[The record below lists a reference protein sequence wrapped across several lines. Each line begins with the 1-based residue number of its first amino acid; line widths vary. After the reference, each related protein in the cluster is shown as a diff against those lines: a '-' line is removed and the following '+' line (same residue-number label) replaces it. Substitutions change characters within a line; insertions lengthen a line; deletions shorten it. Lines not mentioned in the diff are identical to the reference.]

1 MSAVPDRH
9 RNGRGPH
16 AEVIAVT
23 RVADIPS
30 RRLLDAVGLRE
41 AERCGRWGADQV
53 LCGGRGRPRVGR
65 VSHS

>member
-9 RNGRGPH
+9 RNGRGPQ
-16 AEVIAVT
+16 AEVIAMT

-30 RRLLDAVGLRE
+30 GRLGLRE

-53 LCGGRGRPRVGR
+53 LYGGRGPASAG
-65 VSHS
+65 

>member
-1 MSAVPDRH
+1 M
-9 RNGRGPH
+9 
-16 AEVIAVT
+16 T

-53 LCGGRGRPRVGR
+53 LCGSRGPASAG
-65 VSHS
+65 

>member
-9 RNGRGPH
+9 RNGRGPQ
-16 AEVIAVT
+16 AEVIAMT

-30 RRLLDAVGLRE
+30 RRLLVAVGLRE

-53 LCGGRGRPRVGR
+53 LYGGRGPASAG
-65 VSHS
+65 

>member
-1 MSAVPDRH
+1 M
-9 RNGRGPH
+9 
-16 AEVIAVT
+16 T

-53 LCGGRGRPRVGR
+53 LYSSRGPASAG
-65 VSHS
+65 